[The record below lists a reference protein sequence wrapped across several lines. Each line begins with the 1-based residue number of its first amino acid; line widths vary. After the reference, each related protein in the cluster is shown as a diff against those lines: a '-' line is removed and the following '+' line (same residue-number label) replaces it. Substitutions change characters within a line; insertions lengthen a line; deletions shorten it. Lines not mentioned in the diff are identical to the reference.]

1 MAKDYAKFTFT
12 RDDGQTLQTGLSQS
26 KAENASEIQTFGLL
40 SASGF
45 EFPEYEVFTEAK
57 GVGDGAFVTGKR
69 VAPRAVEIHLKP
81 WQKDPATIFSARK
94 TLTTFFTPNHTY
106 TINVITPTG
115 FTDAGTWTAETE
127 SLFLYD
133 AELTAASWPTV
144 QADEWNPEAVLQF
157 IAPDPWL
164 RAAETSVSFPSITS
178 GTQYSSVRNNGD
190 VATWPVMRLTCTT
203 AGAGL
208 DGSVWTVTVELNG
221 YSFKIINPL
230 DYTWHVGDT
239 VDIYPETGLEHY
251 DGTAPGTYLTHAPDP
266 VAFHNA
272 WKLQP
277 GDNQARVISTK
288 AAFDV
293 EIIWNEGFA
302 GI

>member
-1 MAKDYAKFTFT
+1 MKKDFFKITFI
-12 RDDGQTLQTGLSQS
+12 RDDGETLRTGLNTDVSP
-26 KAENASEIQTFGLL
+26 ATFGLI

-81 WQKDPATIFSARK
+81 WEEDPETIFTARK
-94 TLTTFFTPNHTY
+94 TLTAFFLPSHTY
-106 TINVITPTG
+106 TIKVETPKG
-115 FTDAGTWTAETE
+115 FTNTANWTADTET
-127 SLFLYD
+127 LYLND

-144 QADEWNPEAVLQF
+144 QAGEWNPEAVLQF

-164 RAAETSVSFPSITS
+164 RGEETSFTFDSATTS
-178 GTQYSSVRNNGD
+178 TTQTFTNNGD
-190 VATWPVMRLTCTT
+190 VAVYPIMKLTCTT

-208 DGSVWTVTVELNG
+208 DGSVWTVTVGLNG

-230 DYTWHVGDT
+230 DYDWHVGDT
-239 VDIYPETGLEHY
+239 VEIYPETGLETY
-251 DGTAPGTYLTHAPDP
+251 NESMTYLTHAGDP

-272 WKLQP
+272 WNLLP
-277 GDNQARVISTK
+277 GANTATVTSTK
-288 AAFDV
+288 AKFSV
-293 EIIWNEGFA
+293 EIIWEEGFA